1 MLPRLHHRAG
11 FAHFGWSLVAS
22 LALCGPAHGQSDTAP
37 VSQGVTSIQDM
48 VRIEG
53 QGESVLRGF
62 GIVTGLKGTGDSGQD
77 LVLARP
83 LAQVYKNN
91 GNELADPR
99 ELAKAKSAAL
109 VMIECVIPK
118 EGARRDD
125 EMDVFIT
132 VSHSAAS
139 LAGGRL
145 LLAPLTGPFTGDDT
159 LYAMASGPVVIEDA
173 AVPTVA
179 RVRGGA
185 RMVRDVLM
193 PLTGESFN
201 LIVHPHFRGWTVTDQ
216 LADTINS
223 LTPEAELGGLEGE
236 SVIGVI
242 ARAVDDAS
250 VRVDVPAVERANKA
264 KFLSRV
270 LSASFSPSLLRLPA
284 QVIVNS
290 RTGSIIVTGNV
301 EISPVAVSH
310 KDLIVSTTRPTVEP
324 TPQNPRTTI
333 STSTTLQTTGRSSE
347 RGRIQDLLA
356 AMRQLD
362 VPIND
367 QISILTQMHRAG
379 RLHARLIVE

>member
-1 MLPRLHHRAG
+1 M
-11 FAHFGWSLVAS
+11 FAHIGWSIAAG
-22 LALCGPAHGQSDTAP
+22 LALCGAARGQGEAAP
-37 VSQGVTSIQDM
+37 LSPGVTSIQDM

-62 GIVTGLKGTGDSGQD
+62 GIVTGLKGSGDSGQD

-125 EMDVFIT
+125 EMDVFLT
-132 VSHSAAS
+132 VSHSASS

-159 LYAMASGPVVIEDA
+159 LYAMASGPIVIEDP

-223 LTPEAELGGLEGE
+223 LAPEAELAGLDGEGA
-236 SVIGVI
+236 IGLI

-250 VRVDVPAVERANKA
+250 VQVVVPEVERINRA

-310 KDLIVSTTRPTVEP
+310 KDLIVSTTRPVVEP

-333 STSTTLQTTGRSSE
+333 SKSTTLQTTGRSSE

>member
-1 MLPRLHHRAG
+1 MLALCILRAG
-11 FAHFGWSLVAS
+11 FALAGMAATAV
-22 LALCGPAHGQSDTAP
+22 LALPHAALAQEAPPASAGI
-37 VSQGVTSIQDM
+37 TSIQDM

-53 QGESVLRGF
+53 QGQSVLRGF
-62 GIVTGLKGTGDSGQD
+62 GIIVGLKGTGDNGQD

-109 VMIECVIPK
+109 VMIECVIPR

-125 EMDVFIT
+125 ELDIFVS
-132 VSHSAAS
+132 VSHSAGS

-145 LLAPLTGPFTGDDT
+145 LLAPLTGPYVGDDT
-159 LYAMASGPVVIEDA
+159 LYAMASGPIVIEDP
-173 AVPTVA
+173 AVPTVG

-185 RMVRDVLM
+185 RMVKDVLM
-193 PLTGESFN
+193 PLTGDTFQ

-216 LADTINS
+216 IADTINS
-223 LTPEAELGGLEGE
+223 LAPETDLNGDAAGAA
-236 SVIGVI
+236 GVI
-242 ARAVDDAS
+242 AHALDDSS
-250 VRVDVPAVERANKA
+250 VRVDIPALERANKA

-310 KDLIVSTTRPTVEP
+310 KDLIVSTTRPPVEP
-324 TPQNPRTTI
+324 TPQNPRTTV
-333 STSTTLQTTGRSSE
+333 SKATAVQTTGRASE

-362 VPIND
+362 VPIDD
-367 QISILTQMHRAG
+367 QISILTQIHQAG

>member
-1 MLPRLHHRAG
+1 MSPRRSCRARL
-11 FAHFGWSLVAS
+11 APLVAGLAAFVALAATAGAQEAAPAAGGGITS
-22 LALCGPAHGQSDTAP
+22 L
-37 VSQGVTSIQDM
+37 QDM

-62 GIVTGLKGTGDSGQD
+62 GLVIGLKGTGDSGQD

-109 VMIECVIPK
+109 VMIECIIPR

-125 EMDVFIT
+125 ELDVFVS
-132 VSHSAAS
+132 VSHSASS

-145 LLAPLTGPFTGDDT
+145 LLAPLTGPFSGDDT
-159 LYAMASGPVVIEDA
+159 LYAMASGPIVLEDPST
-173 AVPTVA
+173 PTVG
-179 RVRGGA
+179 RVRAGA
-185 RMVRDVLM
+185 RMVKDVLM
-193 PLTGESFN
+193 PLTGDAFT
-201 LIVHPHFRGWTVTDQ
+201 LIVHPHFRAWTVTDQ
-216 LADTINS
+216 IADTINS
-223 LTPEAELGGLEGE
+223 LAPEADPSDLEPQGAT
-236 SVIGVI
+236 GVI
-242 ARAVDDAS
+242 ATAIDDAS
-250 VRVDVPAVERANKA
+250 VRVLVPPIERANRA

-290 RTGSIIVTGNV
+290 RTGSIVVTGNV
-301 EISPVAVSH
+301 EISPAAVSH
-310 KDLIVSTTRPTVEP
+310 KDLIVSTTRPPVEP
-324 TPQNPRTTI
+324 SPQNPRTTV
-333 STSTTLQTTGRSSE
+333 SKAVALQTTGRSSE

-362 VPIND
+362 VAIDD
-367 QISILTQMHRAG
+367 QIAILTQLHRAG